1 VTLYNDIS
9 KDEGISFEIGYAY
22 GRRVPI
28 FVLNTD
34 FIWYALRSN
43 PKYEFVVDPVIQN
56 MVYKYLHSYEI
67 HNEEDVFIN
76 NLYSGLTRAFKKMEE
91 ELYNFL
97 LSPSNYKTKSFE
109 FSCKLKNV
117 FIDFCGGKCE
127 YHRSYMEKLKKKIQ
141 KLGVNV
147 TTSIRFDPKIDF
159 KDIKLIERGKIDIE
173 NLLKS
178 SVVIFSAEEPEMDSG
193 SAALLGLAKALNKEI
208 ILYYSGNIEIHGDG
222 GHKMI
227 KNLMIDYSVDY
238 FCNKFH
244 MIPNIVEETLGEE

>member
-1 VTLYNDIS
+1 
-9 KDEGISFEIGYAY
+9 
-22 GRRVPI
+22 
-28 FVLNTD
+28 
-34 FIWYALRSN
+34 
-43 PKYEFVVDPVIQN
+43 
-56 MVYKYLHSYEI
+56 
-67 HNEEDVFIN
+67 
-76 NLYSGLTRAFKKMEE
+76 
-91 ELYNFL
+91 
-97 LSPSNYKTKSFE
+97 
-109 FSCKLKNV
+109 
-117 FIDFCGGKCE
+117 
-127 YHRSYMEKLKKKIQ
+127 MEKLKKKIQ